1 MFLYVAYS
9 KDKFSLPLCAFDT
22 CKELALFLGASYQ
35 SVILAVRKHGKV
47 KGYEVAQV
55 YY

>member
-9 KDKFSLPLCAFDT
+9 KDEFSLPLCAFDT
-22 CKELALFLGASYQ
+22 CKELAAFLGASYHF
-35 SVILAVRKHGKV
+35 VILALRKNVKV
-47 KGYEVAQV
+47 KGYEVSQI